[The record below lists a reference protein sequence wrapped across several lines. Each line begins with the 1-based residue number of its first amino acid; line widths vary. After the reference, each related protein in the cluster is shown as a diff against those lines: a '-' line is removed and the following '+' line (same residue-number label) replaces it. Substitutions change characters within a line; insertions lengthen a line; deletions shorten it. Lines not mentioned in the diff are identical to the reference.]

1 MSKFKER
8 VIYWSQIFLVPIYG
22 LSFLM
27 PRNKNIWLFGST
39 FGRRF
44 ADNPR
49 YLYLYINDLKDK
61 KIRPVWVSHRKDIV
75 KWIND
80 NGYEAYYYHS
90 MKGILMALRAGV
102 YVFDNYSKDINF
114 WQSGGAVKVNL
125 WHGSGNKLTNH
136 DNEFDKVR
144 HPKNLWQKWTTWL
157 RRLSDEK
164 PSHYILSTSE
174 AKAKENMSAFQCSR
188 EHTIINGQ
196 PRNDMLVSNYEYEI
210 KNLLTDYEKENLER
224 IKDDKSNGSK
234 IICFMPT
241 FRPSEKKFFETM
253 DFESFDKYLDER
265 NYKLYVKPHPK
276 SRILK
281 ELEGINYKN
290 IVPIKAEVDVYTF
303 LNQVDFMIADYSS
316 AYTDFM
322 LLEKPVVAFWFD
334 ETEYVTQNRESYIK
348 MEEYM
353 PEVVARNMPEL
364 MDSIDKIF
372 ASDTCI
378 DARMKSRTRYFAKT
392 NGYYAKDM
400 YNSILEIIK

>member
-49 YLYLYINDLKDK
+49 YLYLYVNDLNDN
-61 KIRPVWVSHRKDIV
+61 KIRPIWISHRKDII
-75 KWIND
+75 KWLND

-90 MKGILMALRAGV
+90 LKGIWMALHAGV

-144 HPKNLWQKWTTWL
+144 HPKNWWERFTTWL

-174 AKAKENMSAFQCSR
+174 AKTKENMSAFQCSR

-196 PRNDMLVSNYEYEI
+196 PRNDMLVSNDEYEI
-210 KNLLTDYEKENLER
+210 NNLLTDDEKENLER
-224 IKDDKSNGSK
+224 IKADKSSGSK

-322 LLEKPVVAFWFD
+322 LLERPVVAFWFD

-372 ASDTCI
+372 ASDTCL
-378 DARMKSRTRYFAKT
+378 DVRMKSRARYFAKT

-400 YNSILEIIK
+400 YESILGIIK